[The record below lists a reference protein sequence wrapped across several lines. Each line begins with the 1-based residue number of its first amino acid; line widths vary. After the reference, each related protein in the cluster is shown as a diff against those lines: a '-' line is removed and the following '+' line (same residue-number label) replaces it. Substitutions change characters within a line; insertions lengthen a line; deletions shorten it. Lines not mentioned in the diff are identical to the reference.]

1 MNKKSIKKQI
11 FLDNLNWESFLF
23 LFFKSGI
30 EKALVLDNIKFHNNI
45 FKLILRIRGIS
56 IEEKSFFAGDL
67 YNGQQKSLC
76 LLALKITDKL
86 AFKIADTS
94 INQSETLDYLNKN
107 FGNNT
112 VRLSIAKNY
121 KTKLNYW
128 IIRGLT
134 AKNLDN
140 SETDLTELYIRDPI
154 ILKNENFQ
162 KIIDKLTF
170 NFYNYRIKKL
180 VFLKFFFLD
189 TIKILIKE
197 ILNKLTILKNI
208 PYKLNLNSILSMQEE
223 SIRIDQSLRNQ
234 FSWCDINQENKNF
247 NSFVLLNNFF
257 PNATKIDIQELGY
270 KKKYI
275 LSQQIFRSA
284 KKKYKKHLVRKLIKK
299 EKRKILKALFKA
311 EDVSQKYLFLH
322 IINLLRYSDS
332 LACLCLL
339 LKTKVYLIKESQYIS
354 SDAIQ
359 MVSSFINVKTICIQF
374 SNVARLNP
382 ILMSTCDIFLIF
394 SDNYKKLLK
403 TKNIKPKKFIQT
415 GYPINGIQNKLT
427 DRVNKIRDDLN
438 KENVSFIIGFFD
450 ESVSEENN
458 KWGLIHPKKHLND
471 IHKLAK
477 AVIEDNSLSVIV
489 KNQFVSND
497 LNRIFPQD
505 DLIRKAKETKR
516 FINLSEG
523 SHRNDIYPMQIA
535 LISDFCINYKFG
547 ATAGIESAIT
557 GTRTVLLDKFNYDTA
572 HDKVYSKAN
581 VIYNDIDKLIKDIYQ
596 YRARKDKFKD
606 IGDWSSI
613 IEYFDPFTKK
623 NNNSVER
630 NYKIIE
636 SNFV

>member
-1 MNKKSIKKQI
+1 MNKKSIKKRI

-30 EKALVLDNIKFHNNI
+30 EKALVLDNIKFYNNI

-56 IEEKSFFAGDL
+56 IEEKSFFAGNL
-67 YNGQQKSLC
+67 YNGQQKSLY

-140 SETDLTELYIRDPI
+140 PETDLTELYIRDPI
-154 ILKNENFQ
+154 ILKKENFQ
-162 KIIDKLTF
+162 KIIDKLTY

-180 VFLKFFFLD
+180 VFLKFFLLD

-197 ILNKLTILKNI
+197 ILSKLIILKNI
-208 PYKLNLNSILSMQEE
+208 PYNLNLNSILSMQEE
-223 SIRIDQSLRNQ
+223 SIRTDQSLRNQ

-257 PNATKIDIQELGY
+257 PNATKNNIQELRY

-275 LSQQIFRSA
+275 LSQKIFRSA

-374 SNVARLNP
+374 SNLARLNP
-382 ILMSTCDIFLIF
+382 MLMSTCDIFLIF

-438 KENVSFIIGFFD
+438 KENVSFVIGFFD

-458 KWGLIHPKKHLND
+458 KWGFIHPKNHLND

-581 VIYNDIDKLIKDIYQ
+581 VIYNDIDKLIEDIYQ